1 MSDAGKALI
10 DDDGT
15 LTGGIDALRDIQ
27 QEHDAREQLRFLA
40 SPLVTR
46 NVAFSSALQ
55 SFLGTTRT
63 GSHVAVL
70 FIDID
75 GLKPINDEC
84 GTRQAT
90 VSSLP
95 APIGSRGM
103 CVLLR

>member
-40 SPLVTR
+40 SHDPLTRLATR
-46 NVAFSSALQ
+46 NVALSRLQ
-55 SFLGTTRT
+55 GVLGHPPRT

-75 GLKPINDEC
+75 GLKPINDEFGHAAGDRVITAC
-84 GTRQAT
+84 ADR
-90 VSSLP
+90 
-95 APIGSRGM
+95 I
-103 CVLLR
+103 